1 MAYLFDFNTILGRM
15 LFIIVILIATQ
26 VHVLAGVLA
35 LMLIISFKRV
45 VIEGMASNGVSSKE
59 PKIDEDAMNSPS
71 SPSSPN
77 TDSNDDGDIPDH
89 SPAPNGPSDSKLA
102 MFKVNNCSNG
112 MLMKDGKEVPSELIK
127 HIFPNIKFLG
137 DDCNPCDDD
146 CKFEVVSSAERLTA
160 EKNVTPVEQKNKM
173 NNKFFSRQERK

>member
-1 MAYLFDFNTILGRM
+1 
-15 LFIIVILIATQ
+15 
-26 VHVLAGVLA
+26 
-35 LMLIISFKRV
+35 
-45 VIEGMASNGVSSKE
+45 
-59 PKIDEDAMNSPS
+59 
-71 SPSSPN
+71 
-77 TDSNDDGDIPDH
+77 
-89 SPAPNGPSDSKLA
+89 

-146 CKFEVVSSAERLTA
+146 CKFEVVSSAE
-160 EKNVTPVEQKNKM
+160 QKNKM